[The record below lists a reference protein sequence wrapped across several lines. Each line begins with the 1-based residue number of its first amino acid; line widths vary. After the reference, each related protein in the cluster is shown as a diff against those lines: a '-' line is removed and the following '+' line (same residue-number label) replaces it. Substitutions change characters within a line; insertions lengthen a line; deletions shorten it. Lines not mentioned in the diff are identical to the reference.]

1 MAREPTEKIVRE
13 RSYSD
18 VFKEIEQRI
27 EKRHGE
33 LSGEVPRKRIQELP
47 EVQVDKKSQQL
58 AEKLADALDKGV
70 KALDRW

>member
-18 VFKEIEQRI
+18 VFKEIEQRV
-27 EKRHGE
+27 EQRHEE
-33 LSGEVPRKRIQELP
+33 LSGVPRVRIKELP

>member
-1 MAREPTEKIVRE
+1 MAREPAEKVVRE

-27 EKRHGE
+27 EKRHEE
-33 LSGEVPRKRIQELP
+33 LSGEVPRKRIEELP
-47 EVQVDKKSQQL
+47 EVQVDKKSQHL